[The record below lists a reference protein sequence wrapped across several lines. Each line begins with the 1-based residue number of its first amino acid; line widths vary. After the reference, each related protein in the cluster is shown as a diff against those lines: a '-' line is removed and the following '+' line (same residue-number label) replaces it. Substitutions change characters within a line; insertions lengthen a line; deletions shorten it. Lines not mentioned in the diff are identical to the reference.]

1 MSKPK
6 LSICTTNYNCAH
18 ALEQHFDSI
27 YSQLDE
33 SEFEYIVVDSK
44 SKDASKDILKKF
56 SDSHENITVLHK
68 KCIRGIGR
76 QIAFEESKGEYIIQV
91 DTDTRYLP
99 IWRPFLDLS
108 LEKYP
113 KMAIQAIFSGIYPRD
128 VLEQVGG
135 WKDYQYAED
144 FELWMRI
151 WKIGKMK
158 WYPLRVGI
166 NIKDREGYE
175 DIYSQRF
182 SKSEALIRLLRHE
195 YDWIRL
201 HHYRKM
207 DVITIL
213 KENSVDFGFG
223 NLEDNWFGG
232 RGSLGF
238 RKWIR
243 KISSNVW
250 NILVREGIV

>member
-1 MSKPK
+1 MIIMPK

-18 ALEQHFDSI
+18 ALKQHLDSV

-33 SEFEYIVVDSK
+33 DFFEYIVVDSK
-44 SKDASKDILKKF
+44 SSDTSMDILDNF
-56 SDSHENITVLHK
+56 SDSHENINILQK
-68 KCIRGIGR
+68 KCVRGIGR
-76 QIAFEESKGEYIIQV
+76 QIAFKESSGDYIIQV

-99 IWRPFLDLS
+99 IWKSFINKAK
-108 LEKYP
+108 EQYP
-113 KMAIQAIFSGIYPRD
+113 KSAVQAIYSGIYPRD
-128 VLEQVGG
+128 VLEEVGG
-135 WKDYQYAED
+135 WKDFQYAED

-158 WYPLRVGI
+158 WYPLMVGI

-201 HHYRKM
+201 HDYRKM
-207 DVITIL
+207 DVIKIL
-213 KENSVDFGFG
+213 EQNSIDFGFG
-223 NLEDNWFGG
+223 DTEENWFGR

-238 RKWIR
+238 LKWIR
-243 KISSNVW
+243 RISANVW
-250 NILVREGIV
+250 NILVREA